1 MLYAVG
7 CAFLRVTENCF
18 RPVFGGILIIVL
30 LHLIGNNPF
39 YASSLVTKIWAVFKK
54 KINTQRL
61 FSYKDTYF
69 NCNLIQI

>member
-18 RPVFGGILIIVL
+18 RPVFGSILIIVL

-54 KINTQRL
+54 K
-61 FSYKDTYF
+61 
-69 NCNLIQI
+69 

>member
-1 MLYAVG
+1 MMLYAVG

-54 KINTQRL
+54 NKHPEAL
-61 FSYKDTYF
+61 F
-69 NCNLIQI
+69 I